1 MDDGIYITAKQQ
13 KDELKSV
20 ARQGLASPDD
30 IEFQQ
35 DGNVIATVWQDTNPV
50 VMLSSQL
57 WGEKKKRSVIH
68 VTCPQVVVDYNAHM
82 GGVDLGD

>member
-13 KDELKSV
+13 KDELKSS
-20 ARQGLASPDD
+20 RQGLASPDD

-57 WGEKKKRSVIH
+57 WGEKKEI
-68 VTCPQVVVDYNAHM
+68 
-82 GGVDLGD
+82 GV